1 MKTENIE
8 IVAWAANILRTLRV
22 ESAMYAHSDINE
34 QQRTF
39 VDNVHSILG
48 YASYRITDE
57 VEKLD

>member
-39 VDNVHSILG
+39 C
-48 YASYRITDE
+48 
-57 VEKLD
+57 